1 MWIETMY
8 ILYYCIHHYDCYA
21 AYVEIMLHV
30 SSVSHNYI
38 LPVYLKLRAGSD
50 NLHEFLHLPFLLS
63 ETLSQL
69 HGTGLYFKKS
79 LGGSKGV
86 LEKFPNIEEQIQI
99 RKFAQHIFITDII
112 IHDTF

>member
-1 MWIETMY
+1 M
-8 ILYYCIHHYDCYA
+8 H
-21 AYVEIMLHV
+21 
-30 SSVSHNYI
+30 
-38 LPVYLKLRAGSD
+38 G
-50 NLHEFLHLPFLLS
+50 FLHLPFLLS

-99 RKFAQHIFITDII
+99 RKFAQHIFKTDII
-112 IHDTF
+112 IQDTFKTVLCTLTMIEATKEKDQN

>member
-1 MWIETMY
+1 MSATITFY
-8 ILYYCIHHYDCYA
+8 LFI
-21 AYVEIMLHV
+21 
-30 SSVSHNYI
+30 SSSGLAQI
-38 LPVYLKLRAGSD
+38 
-50 NLHEFLHLPFLLS
+50 NLHEFLRLPFLLS

-99 RKFAQHIFITDII
+99 RKFAQHIFKTDMII
-112 IHDTF
+112 RLIQDTF

>member
-38 LPVYLKLRAGSD
+38 LPVYLELRAGS
-50 NLHEFLHLPFLLS
+50 N
-63 ETLSQL
+63 
-69 HGTGLYFKKS
+69 
-79 LGGSKGV
+79 
-86 LEKFPNIEEQIQI
+86 
-99 RKFAQHIFITDII
+99 
-112 IHDTF
+112 